1 MGVFTALKKPREATH
16 DSADGTTGTVDES
29 KTAHA
34 TDDAV
39 PNDSESQG
47 EHSSEEDHR
56 PAEDAQAGVREVEG
70 VTLTWSKKSLV
81 AVFIKYV
88 YICCA

>member
-1 MGVFTALKKPREATH
+1 M
-16 DSADGTTGTVDES
+16 DES

-47 EHSSEEDHR
+47 EQSLEEDHR
-56 PAEDAQAGVREVEG
+56 PAENAQAGVQEVEG
-70 VTLTWSKKSLV
+70 VTLTWSKKSLI
-81 AVFIKYV
+81 AVFAK
-88 YICCA
+88 